1 MAFMRA
7 EILGDNHWW
16 PDTLV
21 YVDGHGAAFEV
32 FARSASKQSF
42 DRARHLR
49 ARHLPAL
56 EPVARIAPEGQPLS
70 PRTISFYRL
79 SIRDGAFAGGEGRE
93 LGPLKPEGGP
103 PDEKPER
110 G

>member
-32 FARSASKQSF
+32 FARSASQQYF
-42 DRARHLR
+42 DRARHRL
-49 ARHLPAL
+49 AL
-56 EPVARIAPEGQPLS
+56 EPVAQIAPEGQPLS

-79 SIRDGAFAGGEGRE
+79 NIREGAFAGGEGWER
-93 LGPLKPEGGP
+93 GPLKPEGGLP
-103 PDEKPER
+103 GEKPER